1 MCTVTAAIIGA
12 VAGGLWQG
20 YSAQQQAKA
29 QARAEEQQAVNA
41 DRNAQNMAQRAEEN
55 AQNVARETEQ
65 KRRQMLA
72 RAHSQTAAVGASGI
86 QGTGSALNVLAQ
98 NYADVDY
105 ETATNLYNGRQQ
117 TEQYLNQQTNYN
129 NEAGQHRNNASS
141 YRAAG
146 RNAML
151 GGIVNAFT
159 GAASIAASNFSSKS
173 AAVQAG
179 KGGTIG
185 NNYSFDKSGILDWG
199 KPKKTY
205 F

>member
-1 MCTVTAAIIGA
+1 MCTVTAAVIGA
-12 VAGGLWQG
+12 VAGSLWQG
-20 YSAQQQAKA
+20 YSSQQQAKA
-29 QARAEEQQAVNA
+29 QARAEEQQTVNA

-86 QGTGSALNVLAQ
+86 QSQ
-98 NYADVDY
+98 NYANVDY

-129 NEAGQHRNNASS
+129 NEANQHRQKASD

-151 GGIVNAFT
+151 TGFVNAIT
-159 GAASIAASNFSSKS
+159 GATSIAASNYTGKS
-173 AAVQAG
+173 AATQAG

-185 NNYSFDKSGILDWG
+185 TRYKFDNDIMTFG

>member
-1 MCTVTAAIIGA
+1 MCTVTAAVIGA
-12 VAGGLWQG
+12 VAGSLWQG
-20 YSAQQQAKA
+20 YSSQQQAKA
-29 QARAEEQQAVNA
+29 QARAEEQQTVNA

-86 QGTGSALNVLAQ
+86 QGTGSALNVLSQ
-98 NYADVDY
+98 NYANVDY
-105 ETATNLYNGRQQ
+105 EPATNLYNGRQQ

-129 NEAGQHRNNASS
+129 NEANQHRQKASD

-151 GGIVNAFT
+151 TGFVNAIT
-159 GAASIAASNFSSKS
+159 GATSIAASNYTGKS
-173 AAVQAG
+173 AATQAG

-185 NNYSFDKSGILDWG
+185 TRYKFDNDIMTFG